1 MRRGGGRAGLR
12 PLSYSAGSGVRAD
25 RLALFGM
32 PILLR
37 SCALLGLVLIA
48 PACGGGEASRAETSE
63 AGAKA
68 GARTD
73 GLPLGTDSIV
83 AERVLRIGQLDGAPE
98 YAFGEIVSILPAPD
112 DGFYVCDGNDVV
124 IRRFDAKGAFVRN
137 VGRKGAGPGEY
148 AYCSDLA
155 LGRDSSLAVSDPP
168 NGRVAFFKS
177 DDTFDRVVGLL
188 VSPGLYGD
196 AGTFM
201 IDTAGRLWRRGW
213 LAGEGMSESSLPVQ
227 YVIMDADGKR
237 LDSLRAPAPG
247 DGPGR
252 GFMLCTND
260 GCYDAQ
266 PGDSLHAVG
275 TTGMIAT
282 AGPMA
287 YRILLRSPDGSTRE
301 IVREIRSEIGSEISR
316 NAAPVAYTD
325 AEHAQWE
332 EWRAYMTKQNPRFPP
347 IAIPKV
353 KPLLRELR
361 LDDVGRLWVKVHVTA
376 EDRPIPPRKPGDLRP
391 LLTWRERNTYD
402 LFDVASGGFIGRVA
416 FPYATEFM
424 ASRGNRVWLR
434 EEGESGEQLIG
445 VHDLR
450 PAPRPE

>member
-1 MRRGGGRAGLR
+1 M
-12 PLSYSAGSGVRAD
+12 PAD
-25 RLALFGM
+25 RFALFGM
-32 PILLR
+32 PILSR
-37 SCALLGLVLIA
+37 SWALLGLVLIA
-48 PACGGGEASRAETSE
+48 PACGGGEASRASVSE
-63 AGAKA
+63 GGAKS

-73 GLPLGTDSIV
+73 GLPVGTDSIV
-83 AERVLRIGQLDGAPE
+83 AEQVLRIGQLDGAPE
-98 YAFGEIVSILPAPD
+98 YAFGQIVSILPAPD
-112 DGFYVCDGNDVV
+112 DGFYVCDGNDVT
-124 IRRFDAKGAFVRN
+124 IRRFDAKGAFARN

-155 LGRDSSLAVSDPP
+155 LGADSSLAVSDPP
-168 NGRVAFFKS
+168 NGRVAFFKA
-177 DDTFDRVVGLL
+177 DGTFDRVVGVL

-237 LDSLRAPAPG
+237 LDSLRSPAPG

-275 TTGMIAT
+275 STGMLAT

-287 YRILLRSPDGSTRE
+287 YRVQLRSPDGST
-301 IVREIRSEIGSEISR
+301 SEIAR
-316 NAAPVAYTD
+316 DAAPVAYTD

-332 EWRAYMTKQNPRFPP
+332 LWRAYMAKQNPRFPP
-347 IAIPKV
+347 IAIPRV
-353 KPLLRELR
+353 KPLLRGLR
-361 LDDVGRLWVKVHVTA
+361 IDDVGRLWVKVHVTA

-445 VHDLR
+445 VHELRSALR
-450 PAPRPE
+450 PE

>member
-1 MRRGGGRAGLR
+1 
-12 PLSYSAGSGVRAD
+12 
-25 RLALFGM
+25 M
-32 PILLR
+32 PILFR
-37 SCALLGLVLIA
+37 VCAPLGLVVMAL
-48 PACGGGEASRAETSE
+48 ACGGGEASRAVASP
-63 AGAKA
+63 

-73 GLPLGTDSIV
+73 GLPVGTDSIV
-83 AERVLRIGQLDGAPE
+83 AERVLRIGQLEGAPE
-98 YAFGEIVSILPAPD
+98 YAFGQIVSIVPEPEG
-112 DGFYVCDGNDVV
+112 GFYLCDGNDVT
-124 IRRFDAKGAFVRN
+124 IRRFDATGTFVRN

-155 LGRDSSLAVSDPP
+155 LGPDSSLAVSDPP
-168 NGRVAFFKS
+168 NGRIAFFEADGTS
-177 DDTFDRVVGLL
+177 DRVVGVL

-201 IDTAGRLWRRGW
+201 IDTAGRLWRGGW
-213 LAGEGMSESSLPVQ
+213 LAGEGVSESALPVQ

-237 LDSLRAPAPG
+237 LDSLRAPARG

-252 GFMLCTND
+252 SFTLCTND

-266 PGDSLHAVG
+266 PGDSLHSIG
-275 TTGMIAT
+275 PTGALAT

-287 YRILLRSPDGSTRE
+287 YRILLRSSDGTTRE
-301 IVREIRSEIGSEISR
+301 FARD
-316 NAAPVAYTD
+316 AAPVAYTD

-332 EWRAYMTKQNPRFPP
+332 AWRVYMVKQNPKYPP
-347 IAIPKV
+347 AAIPKV
-353 KPLLRELR
+353 KPLLRDLR

-402 LFDVASGGFIGRVA
+402 LFDIASGGFIGRVA
-416 FPYATEFM
+416 FPYATVFM

-445 VHDLR
+445 VHELK
-450 PAPRPE
+450 PAKE